1 MKAKEYII
9 QKLLNLG
16 KKHRWMKY
24 PMLALVSLIS
34 LFFLILEK
42 CMERPKRAVIAL
54 VCLVLIISQSWYLI
68 SLAGDEASMNNPEG
82 FGVGSDVNIAN
93 NADNSEE
100 TTASEDIPAPQDDGT
115 TEENYAVCVLS
126 PEGMNGYSTTGI
138 EPVEISDLETTPYT
152 LPQPVPTEP
161 DCWKFT
167 GWTINGTNIP
177 ITELTKELMIQYGT
191 KSSSSENYTFYLYAN
206 WERVGYKITYEYNGR
221 KEYGYAK
228 IIDGVAM
235 LTLLGD
241 NVFTKTGSIY
251 EEWLINGEPRD
262 VNSTF
267 TFGSVDVTATPRWIG
282 NTYYID
288 FQPGEGAVEG
298 TMESQEVHYVYDE
311 GYDLLPACTF
321 TREGYTFAG
330 WEIVSGAEN
339 VSVGSIRQPG
349 QVIENW
355 SSVPEGRVTVKATW
369 RYASASISYEGSPF
383 IYSECV
389 NSTAIV
395 KHSDVGGGKFKIE
408 VTNVQG
414 ETLDGP
420 VTKDNFREVT
430 GLDIGCSML
439 DGGNVIS
446 FRTLD
451 SNGIKTV
458 GTITISFKIEDLNNP
473 VDENGQST
481 TVYPDFTI
489 ELQKKQ
495 LTITGVQ
502 NGTKVYDGDASIEV
516 GAIQFEG
523 AKEGA
528 HIAVHSEGQSGSF
541 DDPNVGTGKPI
552 TVNLLLYGDDVPYY
566 TVESQVTLPG
576 TGTITKRPV
585 GVTTAPVYPE
595 GRDYFL
601 TGEEP
606 EYTVTVKKEDLPANI
621 AEDAEKIIQTAI
633 AGNYT
638 CGYLPD
644 YRAGEFS
651 VGIDTEQVNLQNY
664 SLMVTEGKLMVL
676 QEKPVEYIDYEI
688 SGSRQPG
695 NQWYYGETPRIT
707 PTGTNGY
714 DTVYLTNDSSARA
727 VTYDASK
734 FKNEVYVT
742 EEMCSE
748 NGTLYIQLANSKTH
762 AVTSLEAIEVY
773 VDITAPVI
781 DTANIKIATVNTGT
795 VSKIGNFLSFG
806 NFFKESLMVT
816 IPVSDDLS
824 GARTLTYYLNGSI
837 WEDGIE
843 IAVRNGTA
851 TFQIPIKYKGTIAL
865 TASDNAGNSSV
876 LADLIGIEGS
886 NVWVIENEAP
896 EVRASAVDLDGNIAY
911 SGEGLYYKS
920 VKMTASVTDQDAG
933 VAYVIWNVTKDG
945 VPITEDSKQEVSDRS
960 KLLTTYDFER
970 MFTESGSYTVS
981 VTAYDNADNASLPT
995 EVFSFSV
1002 DGTGPDVQVSPAD
1015 YDTVWSTEKTV
1026 TFTVTDT
1033 ESGIDMLTLRD
1044 ANNRSYPYTTVS
1056 GRENTYSFTVSKKGI
1071 YTIKAVDCAGNVT
1084 EVPLEFTRV
1093 SSEVPETPAIS
1104 TNPTEPQNKE
1114 SGWFT
1119 LNPEIIISE
1128 PETTPDGT
1136 QITTYYR
1143 LWEEGTDEPATSQK
1157 VNGNFNLPK
1166 EGIWNIRV
1174 WAETESGM
1182 RSQTDGLCQI
1192 KYDGTAPVISDILIS
1207 GRGTGTRVS
1216 FKVTDIAGGL
1226 EKLEAIYNNDESNAQ
1241 NLAFRYVG
1249 NGVYTADFTAA
1260 MKGSYTI
1267 KATDAAGNTDSA
1279 DAFEPMSIVVNKIT
1293 GNAKE
1298 GIVVTGQVDAGTFD
1312 IDSLTVKYGLT
1323 GQEYSNDAES
1333 LLVTTDED
1341 GNKSFTVKF
1350 TQLNENTRYSF
1361 LITAMA
1367 KTGENCNY
1375 TGSFRTGIITEAGVN
1390 VAGTVLDETM
1400 STGDS
1405 SYISVVLYKEN
1416 DVIQI
1421 QNVQNK
1427 EAFLFTNIPDGAYTI
1442 QAVHGN
1448 RSVSKGLVIRN
1459 NVVVEPTDEIRLILR
1474 SGQSTSVEYNTSDN
1488 IQVSVSGLDNIFGD
1502 TTNFGSDQD
1511 YSVINTGGVVEFCM
1525 AIHELSEAEIPG
1537 ADSALLS
1544 RHLRSNERVAK
1555 YMDFSIWKRCIG
1567 AFGIVSESQVT
1578 SISGGKNIRIVI
1590 SLSEDLAARE
1600 GLSVIRVHGG
1610 SVERLADLD
1619 SNPNTYTIE
1628 SALFSTYALVY
1639 TDNSIN
1645 TSDNNNPGGNN
1656 RPNGNTSDI
1665 SQRPNSNGLVSQSV
1679 TGNSHASPKTGDTT
1693 PIVWIGVIS
1702 VVMGFAGVLLLKN
1715 KKRQ

>member
-93 NADNSEE
+93 NADNSEV

-115 TEENYAVCVLS
+115 TEANYAVCIFS

-138 EPVEISDLETTPYT
+138 ESVKISDLDAAPYT
-152 LPQPVPTEP
+152 LPTPDPTEP
-161 DCWKFT
+161 ECWKFT

-206 WERVGYKITYEYNGR
+206 WERVGYKITYEYNGS

-228 IIDGVAM
+228 IIDGVAK

-241 NVFTKTGSIY
+241 NVFTKTGSTY
-251 EEWLINGEPRD
+251 EQWLINGVYYD
-262 VNSTF
+262 VNSSF
-267 TFGSVDVTATPRWIG
+267 TFGSNDVVAEPDWIG
-282 NTYYID
+282 NKYYID
-288 FQPGEGAVEG
+288 FVKGHDDAYGEMPSMHVPYGR
-298 TMESQEVHYVYDE
+298 SVY
-311 GYDLLPACTF
+311 LNVCTF
-321 TREGYTFAG
+321 QREGYSFGGWVQKDGVAAG
-330 WEIVSGAEN
+330 NTYADGAPVESLTD
-339 VSVGSIRQPG
+339 V
-349 QVIENW
+349 E
-355 SSVPEGRVTVKATW
+355 EGHITLEATW
-369 RYASASISYEGSPF
+369 KYDYAALSKDKFDFE
-383 IYSECV
+383 YSESV
-389 NSTAIV
+389 DADNGKIV
-395 KHSDVGGGKFKIE
+395 VQHSSVGGGNFEI
-408 VTNVQG
+408 TLTGVQG
-414 ETLDGP
+414 TTLDGDVDINNL
-420 VTKDNFREVT
+420 VTVT
-430 GLDIGCSML
+430 GLDVLCSVL
-439 DGGNVIS
+439 GDQNAIILL
-446 FRTLD
+446 TD
-451 SNGIKTV
+451 SEGIKTV
-458 GTITISFKIEDLNNP
+458 GTVQLSFEIKDLNNP
-473 VDENGQST
+473 VDEDGNPT
-481 TVYPDFTI
+481 TVYRTI
-489 ELQKKQ
+489 TVNLLPKQ
-495 LTITGVQ
+495 LTITGVAR
-502 NGTKVYDGDASIEV
+502 GTKEYDGDTWIEV

-528 HIAVHSEGQSGSF
+528 DIAVHSEEQSGYF
-541 DDPNVGTGKPI
+541 DDPNVGTGKSI
-552 TVNLLLYGDDVPYY
+552 TVNLLTYGGDAKYY
-566 TVESQVTLPG
+566 TVESQVTIPG
-576 TGTITKRPV
+576 IGTITKRPV

-606 EYTVTVKKEDLPANI
+606 EYTVTVKKEDLPANV

-638 CGYLPD
+638 CGYQPD
-644 YRAGEFS
+644 YQVGEFS
-651 VGIDTEQVNLQNY
+651 IGIDTERVNLQNY
-664 SLMVTEGKLMVL
+664 SLMVTEGKLKVL

-795 VSKIGNFLSFG
+795 MSKIGNFLSFG

-945 VPITEDSKQEVSDRS
+945 VPVTEDSKQEVSDRS

-981 VTAYDNADNASLPT
+981 VTAYDNADNESLPT

-1093 SSEVPETPAIS
+1093 SSEVPETPTIS
-1104 TNPTEPQNKE
+1104 TNPAEPQNKE

-1143 LWEEGTDEPATSQK
+1143 LWEEGTDEPTTSQK

-1249 NGVYTADFTAA
+1249 NGVYTAAFTAA

-1293 GNAKE
+1293 GSVKE

-1350 TQLNENTRYSF
+1350 TQLNENARYSF

-1474 SGQSTSVEYNTSDN
+1474 SGQSTSVEYDTSDN

-1656 RPNGNTSDI
+1656 NRPNGNTSDI
-1665 SQRPNSNGLVSQSV
+1665 SQRPNTNGLVSQSV
-1679 TGNSHASPKTGDTT
+1679 TGNGHASPKTGDTT
-1693 PIVWIGVIS
+1693 PIVWIGMIS
-1702 VVMGFAGVLLLKN
+1702 IVMGFAGVLLLKN